1 MRREEKTAL
10 INGLAEQI
18 GSYAHY
24 YLTDISGLNAEQTAG
39 LRRACFEQNV
49 KMVVVKNTL
58 LCKALEKA
66 GKSNTEIESA
76 LVGSTSV
83 MFSNVGNAPAKLI
96 KAYRKKANSEKPLL
110 KAAFVEEC
118 VYIGE
123 GTLESL
129 VNVKSRDELLGD
141 IITLLQSPAKNVIS
155 ALQGAA
161 GGKIAGLVKTLEQR
175 G

>member
-24 YLTDISGLNAEQTAG
+24 YLTDISGLNAAQTAA
-39 LRRACFEQNV
+39 LRRLCFAQDV
-49 KMVVVKNTL
+49 KLVVVKNTL
-58 LCKALEKA
+58 FCKALEAA
-66 GKSNTEIESA
+66 GKSNTEIEATLS
-76 LVGSTSV
+76 GSTSV
-83 MFSNVGNAPAKLI
+83 MLSNTGNAPAKLI
-96 KAYRKKANSEKPLL
+96 KEFRKSAKSEKPIL

-118 VYIGE
+118 VYVGE
-123 GTLESL
+123 HMLESL
-129 VNVKSRDELLGD
+129 VNVKSREELIGD
-141 IITLLQSPAKNVIS
+141 IISLLQSPAKNVIS